1 MLTIFGGLDYRQLN
15 FVSLSSVSAATVVAF
30 ALPPIEDT
38 VYFHRPRELESAED
52 KPLQSGAALSTS
64 LRKSLLRIVKD
75 FKDSF
80 GDAYVVKW
88 SLWWALGMCGNFQVN
103 YYNQKGPCIQYK
115 STRQCFANYENNMLQ
130 ANEKVSTIMLIQ
142 KFAIYPYNR

>member
-1 MLTIFGGLDYRQLN
+1 MLTLFGGLDYRQLN

-52 KPLQSGAALSTS
+52 EPLQSGAAPSTS
-64 LRKSLLRIVKD
+64 LRKSLLRISKD

-103 YYNQKGPCIQYK
+103 HYV
-115 STRQCFANYENNMLQ
+115 
-130 ANEKVSTIMLIQ
+130 EKDLALI
-142 KFAIYPYNR
+142 

>member
-52 KPLQSGAALSTS
+52 EPLQSESAPSTS
-64 LRKSLLRIVKD
+64 LRKSLLRVRKD
-75 FKDSF
+75 FMDSF
-80 GDAYVVKW
+80 GDAYIVKW

-103 YYNQKGPCIQYK
+103 YY
-115 STRQCFANYENNMLQ
+115 F
-130 ANEKVSTIMLIQ
+130 EKDSALI
-142 KFAIYPYNR
+142 